1 MNAPLLS
8 VEKVTYRYP
17 GAEWQLLPASLS
29 VAPGEILA
37 VLGPNGSG
45 KSTLLKLAAGVLKP
59 DEGRVFLAG
68 RDLKL
73 FKRRETAK
81 VLGYLPQDAESRFDY
96 SVEEVVAM
104 GRFAHLGGGLA
115 FLRAY
120 DLEVIARSLKQT
132 ETDGLRYRR
141 LSRLSGGERQRVLLA
156 SVIAQEPQVL
166 LLDEPTTA
174 LDVHHQMRL
183 FSILTDLVQRGL
195 AVVVVTH
202 DLNLA
207 SLFSRRILLLKEGCI
222 HCEGTPKTVL
232 TKKVL
237 GEVYGDGVEVISH
250 PTLGCPVVLPTISA
264 LRQKEGTS

>member
-1 MNAPLLS
+1 MDTPLLS
-8 VEKVTYRYP
+8 VEEVTYRYP
-17 GAEWQLLPASLS
+17 GAEWRLLPASLS
-29 VAPGEILA
+29 VAPREILA

-59 DEGRVFLAG
+59 DEGQVFLAG
-68 RDLKL
+68 QDLRL
-73 FKRRETAK
+73 FKRRQTAK

-132 ETDGLRYRR
+132 ETDRFRHR
-141 LSRLSGGERQRVLLA
+141 HLSRLSGGERQRVLLA

-174 LDVHHQMRL
+174 LDVHHQMRF
-183 FSILTDLVQRGL
+183 FSILTDLVQHGL

-207 SLFSRRILLLKEGCI
+207 SLFSHRILLLKEGRI
-222 HCEGTPKTVL
+222 HCEGTPKAVL

-237 GEVYGDGVEVISH
+237 GEVYGDGVEVILH
-250 PTLGCPVVLPTISA
+250 PTLGCPVVLPTTST
-264 LRQKEGTS
+264 LQETEGKS